1 MKEEDN
7 IRKKIGTEN
16 PFKVPEGYFD
26 TVVADVMSRLP
37 EKEETTE
44 EPQRQPTT
52 WQRIKPWLYMAAM
65 FAGAAMIIRVAQSDP
80 TIKENRTAIDETEAE
95 VAYINAMV
103 DNSMLDD
110 YSLYVYLTENDAD

>member
-16 PFKVPEGYFD
+16 PFQVPEGYFD

-65 FAGAAMIIRVAQSDP
+65 FAGAALIIR
-80 TIKENRTAIDETEAE
+80 TASGQRADDTTDSEVQEMEYISEA
-95 VAYINAMV
+95 V
-103 DNSMLDD
+103 DYSMLDD
-110 YSLYVYLTENDAD
+110 YSHYVYLTENDAD